1 MCRNLSKQALVV
13 TSCIM
18 YSLGVWAQS
27 PPNLTH
33 VDNVN
38 NAGNATLHWDIF
50 AASGTEE
57 FVQNEI
63 KVFDLDQN
71 PLGTQWHII
80 SSEIVNGNL
89 VLPTGW
95 VMPSFLYDAN
105 QLAHCYTGLQ
115 ITVDNTLQSV
125 SDQSPFLCSIH
136 VNIEE
141 GATPGTVDLEWNS
154 PYAISGASAGG
165 DFQIERLSELTQ
177 SWELVA
183 TQPDSPLGGSYTDN
197 PGPCAQVHIYRVRQM
212 ASNGLD
218 MHESNRADLVMGL
231 AGGDTPEVSHVDV
244 NNGVAQVFWDFEPE
258 LETLGYIV
266 YKCLASGGGAIVADI
281 NDPNTFDALIP
292 TSNAN
297 AEPESYQVAAY
308 DCVDDDGTP
317 NPAGAGDCVRTV
329 FLTAT
334 QIPCT
339 NRAQLAW
346 LPPVGMVGGVAEYV
360 PQYRENGGAWTS
372 IDTIAGSFLSLVH
385 EGASLT
391 ALVDYRVLARGG
403 NMQLAASNLVEV
415 PFEYPNAPENPEI
428 KRVSVLDQS
437 RVELVLSTDALAQ
450 EVSLYEFQ
458 RWDELD
464 SSWIPL
470 VPRYPANLGF
480 PVSHIDE
487 DRNTNEFTY
496 RYRAV
501 AFNGCEAPVAQSQE
515 SSTMLLRAFKSTTPG
530 SFKNSLIWT
539 PYEGFTNGLD
549 RYEITRKQSNE
560 EGVLGEALDDVPS
573 ITESY
578 EDNVEDKFDSPG
590 IFCYQIVALEVPDS
604 NEIVQGAASN
614 WVCLTEEPVV
624 WIPTA
629 FTPNGDEIND
639 WFPWAPGAANVRF
652 LGDRPENSTNFRMTI
667 STQWGT
673 KIFETTSIE
682 EPWDGRVNG
691 RLVQNGIYLV
701 HTEYLDGIGAWHKQ
715 LVYLTVMSGQ

>member
-1 MCRNLSKQALVV
+1 MRYNLSKSAIALAF
-13 TSCIM
+13 SAMC
-18 YSLGVWAQS
+18 SLGVWAQS

-38 NAGNATLHWDIF
+38 SAGNATLHWDVF
-50 AASGTEE
+50 SPLGTEE

-80 SSEIVNGNL
+80 SSEIINGNL

-105 QLAHCYTGLQ
+105 QLAHCFIGVQ
-115 ITVDNTLQSV
+115 ITIDNDLQSV
-125 SDQSPFLCSIH
+125 SDPSPFLCSIH
-136 VNIEE
+136 VSIEE

-154 PYAISGASAGG
+154 PYAITSDAAGG

-212 ASNGLD
+212 ASNGQD
-218 MHESNRADLVMGL
+218 MHESNRADLVIGV
-231 AGGDTPEVSHVDV
+231 AGGDTPEISHVDV
-244 NNGVAQVFWDFEPE
+244 NNGVAHVFWDFEPE
-258 LETLGYIV
+258 PETLGYIV
-266 YKCLASGGGAIVADI
+266 YKCLDTGGGAIVADI
-281 NDPNTFDALIP
+281 DDPNTFDAIIP

-339 NRAQLAW
+339 DRAQLAW
-346 LPPVGMVGGVAEYV
+346 LPPVGTAGGVAEYI
-360 PQYRENGGAWTS
+360 PQYREDGGAWTS
-372 IDTIAGSFLSLVH
+372 LDTIAGSFLSLVH

-391 ALVDYRVLARGG
+391 ALVEYRVLARGG

-415 PFEYPNAPENPEI
+415 PFEYPNAPENP
-428 KRVSVLDQS
+428 KLQRVSVLDRS
-437 RVELVLSTDALAQ
+437 RVELVLSTDPLAQ

-458 RWDELD
+458 RWEELD

-480 PVSHIDE
+480 PVSHVDV
-487 DRNTNEFTY
+487 DRNTDEFAY

-501 AFNGCEAPVAQSQE
+501 AYNGCEASVAQSQE
-515 SSTMLLRAFKSTTPG
+515 SSTMLLRAFRSTTPG
-530 SFKNSLIWT
+530 SYENSLIWT
-539 PYEGFTNGLD
+539 PYDGFTNGLD
-549 RYEITRKQSNE
+549 RYEIIRKQSNE
-560 EGVLGEALDDVPS
+560 EDILGVALADVPS
-573 ITESY
+573 ISESY
-578 EDNVEDKFDSPG
+578 EDNVEDEFDSPG
-590 IFCYQIVALEVPDS
+590 IFCYQILALEVPDS
-604 NEIVQGAASN
+604 NEVMQGAASN

-624 WIPTA
+624 WIPSA
-629 FTPNGDEIND
+629 FTPNGDELND
-639 WFPWAPGAANVRF
+639 WFPWAPGAANVGF
-652 LGDRPENSTNFRMTI
+652 LGDRQEESPNFRMTI
-667 STQWGT
+667 STRWGT

-682 EPWDGRVNG
+682 EPWDGRVGG
-691 RLVQNGIYLV
+691 RLVQNGIYV
-701 HTEYLDGIGAWHKQ
+701 VQAEYLDGSGAWRNQ

>member
-1 MCRNLSKQALVV
+1 MC
-13 TSCIM
+13 
-18 YSLGVWAQS
+18 SLGVWAQS

-38 NAGNATLHWDIF
+38 NAGNATLHWDVF
-50 AASGTEE
+50 SPLGTEE

-80 SSEIVNGNL
+80 SSEIINGNL

-105 QLAHCYTGLQ
+105 QLAHCFIGVQ
-115 ITVDNTLQSV
+115 ITVDNDLQSV
-125 SDQSPFLCSIH
+125 SDPSPFLCSIH
-136 VNIEE
+136 VSIEE

-154 PYAISGASAGG
+154 PYAITGDAAGG

-212 ASNGLD
+212 ASNGQD
-218 MHESNRADLVMGL
+218 MHESNRADLVIGV
-231 AGGDTPEVSHVDV
+231 AGGDTPEISHVDV
-244 NNGVAQVFWDFEPE
+244 NNGVAHVFWDFEPE
-258 LETLGYIV
+258 PETLGYIV
-266 YKCLASGGGAIVADI
+266 YKCLDTGGGAIVADVG
-281 NDPNTFDALIP
+281 DPNTFDAIIP

-339 NRAQLAW
+339 DRAQLAW
-346 LPPVGMVGGVAEYV
+346 LPPVGMAGGVAEYI

-372 IDTIAGSFLSLVH
+372 LDTIAGSFLSLVH

-391 ALVDYRVLARGG
+391 ALVEYRVLARGG

-415 PFEYPNAPENPEI
+415 PFEYPNAPENP
-428 KRVSVLDQS
+428 KLQRVSVLDRS
-437 RVELVLSTDALAQ
+437 RVELVLSTDPLAQ

-458 RWDELD
+458 RWEELD

-480 PVSHIDE
+480 PVSHVDV
-487 DRNTNEFTY
+487 DRNTDEFAY

-501 AFNGCEAPVAQSQE
+501 AYNGCEASVAQSQE
-515 SSTMLLRAFKSTTPG
+515 SSTMLLRAFRSTTPG
-530 SFKNSLIWT
+530 SYENSLIWT
-539 PYEGFTNGLD
+539 PYDGFTNGLD
-549 RYEITRKQSNE
+549 RYEIIRKQSNE
-560 EGVLGEALDDVPS
+560 EGILGVALADVPS
-573 ITESY
+573 ISESY
-578 EDNVEDKFDSPG
+578 EDNVEDEFDSSG
-590 IFCYQIVALEVPDS
+590 IFCYQILALEVPDS
-604 NEIVQGAASN
+604 NEVMQGAASN

-624 WIPTA
+624 WIPSA
-629 FTPNGDEIND
+629 FTPNGDELND
-639 WFPWAPGAANVRF
+639 WFPWAPGAANVGF
-652 LGDRPENSTNFRMTI
+652 LGDRQEESPNFRMTI
-667 STQWGT
+667 STRWGT
-673 KIFETTSIE
+673 KIFETSSIE
-682 EPWDGRVNG
+682 EPWDGRVSG
-691 RLVQNGIYLV
+691 RLVQNGIYV
-701 HTEYLDGIGAWHKQ
+701 VQAEYLDGSGAWRNQ

>member
-1 MCRNLSKQALVV
+1 MCHNLSKSAFVV
-13 TSCIM
+13 AFSAM
-18 YSLGVWAQS
+18 FSLGVWAQS

-38 NAGNATLHWDIF
+38 NAGNATLHWDVF
-50 AASGTEE
+50 SPLGTEE

-80 SSEIVNGNL
+80 SSEIINGNL

-105 QLAHCYTGLQ
+105 QLAHCFIGVQ
-115 ITVDNTLQSV
+115 ITVDNDLQSV
-125 SDQSPFLCSIH
+125 SNPSPFLCSIH
-136 VNIEE
+136 VSIEE

-154 PYAISGASAGG
+154 PYAITGDAAGG

-183 TQPDSPLGGSYTDN
+183 TQPDSPLGGSFTDN

-212 ASNGLD
+212 ASNGQD
-218 MHESNRADLVMGL
+218 MHESNRADLVIGV
-231 AGGDTPEVSHVDV
+231 AGGDTPEISHVDV
-244 NNGVAQVFWDFEPE
+244 NNGVAHVFWDFEPE
-258 LETLGYIV
+258 PETLGYIV
-266 YKCLASGGGAIVADI
+266 YKCLDTGGGAIVADVG
-281 NDPNTFDALIP
+281 DPNTFDAIIP

-339 NRAQLAW
+339 DRGQLAW
-346 LPPVGMVGGVAEYV
+346 LPPVGMAGGVAEYI

-372 IDTIAGSFLSLVH
+372 LDTIAGSFLSLVH

-391 ALVDYRVLARGG
+391 ALVEYRVLARGG

-415 PFEYPNAPENPEI
+415 PFEYPNAPENP
-428 KRVSVLDQS
+428 KLQRVSVLDRS
-437 RVELVLSTDALAQ
+437 RVELVLSTDPLAQ

-458 RWDELD
+458 RWEELD

-480 PVSHIDE
+480 PVSHVDV
-487 DRNTNEFTY
+487 DRNTDEFAY

-501 AFNGCEAPVAQSQE
+501 AYNGCEASVAQSQE
-515 SSTMLLRAFKSTTPG
+515 SSTMLLRAFRSTTPG
-530 SFKNSLIWT
+530 SYENSLIWT
-539 PYEGFTNGLD
+539 PYDGFTNGLD
-549 RYEITRKQSNE
+549 RYEIIRKQSNE
-560 EGVLGEALDDVPS
+560 EGILGVALADVPS
-573 ITESY
+573 ISESY
-578 EDNVEDKFDSPG
+578 EDNVEDEFDSPG
-590 IFCYQIVALEVPDS
+590 IFCYQI
-604 NEIVQGAASN
+604 
-614 WVCLTEEPVV
+614 
-624 WIPTA
+624 
-629 FTPNGDEIND
+629 
-639 WFPWAPGAANVRF
+639 
-652 LGDRPENSTNFRMTI
+652 
-667 STQWGT
+667 
-673 KIFETTSIE
+673 
-682 EPWDGRVNG
+682 
-691 RLVQNGIYLV
+691 
-701 HTEYLDGIGAWHKQ
+701 
-715 LVYLTVMSGQ
+715 

>member
-1 MCRNLSKQALVV
+1 MCHNLSKSAFVV
-13 TSCIM
+13 AFSAM
-18 YSLGVWAQS
+18 FSLGVWAQS

-38 NAGNATLHWDIF
+38 NAGNATLHWDVF
-50 AASGTEE
+50 SPLGTEE

-80 SSEIVNGNL
+80 SSEIINGNL

-105 QLAHCYTGLQ
+105 QLAHCFIGVQ
-115 ITVDNTLQSV
+115 ITVDNDLQSV
-125 SDQSPFLCSIH
+125 SDPSPFLCSIH
-136 VNIEE
+136 VSIEE

-154 PYAISGASAGG
+154 PYAITGDAAGG

-183 TQPDSPLGGSYTDN
+183 TQPDSPLGGSFTDN

-212 ASNGLD
+212 ASNGQD
-218 MHESNRADLVMGL
+218 MHESNRADLVIGV
-231 AGGDTPEVSHVDV
+231 AGGDTPEISHVDV
-244 NNGVAQVFWDFEPE
+244 NNGVAHVFWDFEPE
-258 LETLGYIV
+258 PETLGYIV
-266 YKCLASGGGAIVADI
+266 YKCLDTGGGAIVADVG
-281 NDPNTFDALIP
+281 DPNTFDAIIP

-339 NRAQLAW
+339 DRAQLAW
-346 LPPVGMVGGVAEYV
+346 LPPVGMAGGVAEYI

-372 IDTIAGSFLSLVH
+372 LDTIAGSFLSLVH

-391 ALVDYRVLARGG
+391 ALVEYRVLARGG

-415 PFEYPNAPENPEI
+415 PFEYPNAPENP
-428 KRVSVLDQS
+428 KLQRVSVLDRS
-437 RVELVLSTDALAQ
+437 RVELVLSTDPLAQ

-458 RWDELD
+458 RWEELD

-480 PVSHIDE
+480 PVSHVDV
-487 DRNTNEFTY
+487 DRNTDEFAY

-501 AFNGCEAPVAQSQE
+501 AYNGCEASVAQSQE
-515 SSTMLLRAFKSTTPG
+515 SSTMLLRAFRSTTPG
-530 SFKNSLIWT
+530 SYENSLIWT
-539 PYEGFTNGLD
+539 PYDGFTNGLD
-549 RYEITRKQSNE
+549 RYEIIRKQSNE
-560 EGVLGEALDDVPS
+560 EGILGVALADVPS
-573 ITESY
+573 ISESY
-578 EDNVEDKFDSPG
+578 EDNVEDEFDSPG
-590 IFCYQIVALEVPDS
+590 IFCYQILALEVPDS
-604 NEIVQGAASN
+604 NEIMQGAASN

-624 WIPTA
+624 WIPSA
-629 FTPNGDEIND
+629 FTPNGDELND
-639 WFPWAPGAANVRF
+639 WFPWAPGAANVGF
-652 LGDRPENSTNFRMTI
+652 LGDRQEESPNFRMTI
-667 STQWGT
+667 STRWGT

-682 EPWDGRVNG
+682 EPWDGRVSG
-691 RLVQNGIYLV
+691 RLAQNGIYV
-701 HTEYLDGIGAWHKQ
+701 VQAEYLDGSGAWRNQ

>member
-1 MCRNLSKQALVV
+1 MC
-13 TSCIM
+13 
-18 YSLGVWAQS
+18 SLGVWAQS

-38 NAGNATLHWDIF
+38 NAGNATLHWDVF
-50 AASGTEE
+50 SPLGTEE

-80 SSEIVNGNL
+80 SSEIINGNL

-105 QLAHCYTGLQ
+105 QLAHCFIGVQ
-115 ITVDNTLQSV
+115 ITVDNDLQSV
-125 SDQSPFLCSIH
+125 SDPSPFLCSIH
-136 VNIEE
+136 VSIEE

-154 PYAISGASAGG
+154 PYAITGDAAGG

-212 ASNGLD
+212 ASNGQD
-218 MHESNRADLVMGL
+218 MHESNRADLVIGV
-231 AGGDTPEVSHVDV
+231 AGGDTPEISHVDV
-244 NNGVAQVFWDFEPE
+244 NNGVAHVFWDFEPE
-258 LETLGYIV
+258 PETLGYIV
-266 YKCLASGGGAIVADI
+266 YKCLDTGGGAIVADI
-281 NDPNTFDALIP
+281 DDPNTFDAIIP

-339 NRAQLAW
+339 DRAQLAW
-346 LPPVGMVGGVAEYV
+346 LPPVGMAGGVAEYI

-372 IDTIAGSFLSLVH
+372 LDTIAGSFLSLVH

-391 ALVDYRVLARGG
+391 ALVEYRVLARGG

-415 PFEYPNAPENPEI
+415 PFEYPNAPENP
-428 KRVSVLDQS
+428 KLQRVSVLDRS
-437 RVELVLSTDALAQ
+437 RVELVLSTDPLAQ

-458 RWDELD
+458 RWEELD

-480 PVSHIDE
+480 PVSHVDV
-487 DRNTNEFTY
+487 DRNTDEFAY

-501 AFNGCEAPVAQSQE
+501 AYNGCEASVAQSQE
-515 SSTMLLRAFKSTTPG
+515 SSTMLLRAFRSTTPG
-530 SFKNSLIWT
+530 SYENSLIWT
-539 PYEGFTNGLD
+539 PYDGFTNGLD
-549 RYEITRKQSNE
+549 RYEIIRKQSNE
-560 EGVLGEALDDVPS
+560 EGILGVALADVPS
-573 ITESY
+573 ISESY
-578 EDNVEDKFDSPG
+578 EDNVEDEFDSSG
-590 IFCYQIVALEVPDS
+590 IFCYQILALEVPDS
-604 NEIVQGAASN
+604 NEVMQGAASN

-624 WIPTA
+624 WIPSA
-629 FTPNGDEIND
+629 FTPNGDELND
-639 WFPWAPGAANVRF
+639 WFPWAPGAANVGF
-652 LGDRPENSTNFRMTI
+652 LGDRQEESPNFRMTI
-667 STQWGT
+667 STRWGT

-682 EPWDGRVNG
+682 EPWDGRVSG
-691 RLVQNGIYLV
+691 RLVQNGIYV
-701 HTEYLDGIGAWHKQ
+701 VQAEYLDGSGAWRNQ

>member
-1 MCRNLSKQALVV
+1 MF
-13 TSCIM
+13 
-18 YSLGVWAQS
+18 SLGVWAQS

-38 NAGNATLHWDIF
+38 NAGNATLHWDVF
-50 AASGTEE
+50 SPLGTEE

-80 SSEIVNGNL
+80 SSEIINGNL

-105 QLAHCYTGLQ
+105 QLAHCFIGVQ
-115 ITVDNTLQSV
+115 ITVDNDLQSV
-125 SDQSPFLCSIH
+125 SDPSPFLCSIH
-136 VNIEE
+136 VSIEE

-154 PYAISGASAGG
+154 PYAITGDAAGG

-212 ASNGLD
+212 ASNGQD
-218 MHESNRADLVMGL
+218 MHESNRADLVIGV
-231 AGGDTPEVSHVDV
+231 AGGDTPEISHVDV
-244 NNGVAQVFWDFEPE
+244 NNGVAHVFWDFEPE
-258 LETLGYIV
+258 PETLGYIV
-266 YKCLASGGGAIVADI
+266 YKCLDTGGGAIVADVG
-281 NDPNTFDALIP
+281 DPNTFEAIIP

-339 NRAQLAW
+339 DRAQLAW
-346 LPPVGMVGGVAEYV
+346 LPPVGMAGGVAEYI

-372 IDTIAGSFLSLVH
+372 LDTIAGSFLSLVH

-391 ALVDYRVLARGG
+391 ALVEYRVLARGG

-415 PFEYPNAPENPEI
+415 PFEYPNAPENP
-428 KRVSVLDQS
+428 KLQRVSVLDRS
-437 RVELVLSTDALAQ
+437 RVELVLSTDPLAQ

-458 RWDELD
+458 RWEELD

-480 PVSHIDE
+480 PVSHVDV
-487 DRNTNEFTY
+487 DRNTDEFAY

-501 AFNGCEAPVAQSQE
+501 AYNGCEASVAQSQE
-515 SSTMLLRAFKSTTPG
+515 SSTMLLRAFRSTTPG
-530 SFKNSLIWT
+530 SYENSLIWT
-539 PYEGFTNGLD
+539 PYDGFTNGLD
-549 RYEITRKQSNE
+549 RYEIIRKQSNE
-560 EGVLGEALDDVPS
+560 EGILGVALADVPS
-573 ITESY
+573 ISESY
-578 EDNVEDKFDSPG
+578 EDNVEDEFDSPG
-590 IFCYQIVALEVPDS
+590 IFCYQILALEVPDS
-604 NEIVQGAASN
+604 NEVMQGAASN

-624 WIPTA
+624 WIPSA
-629 FTPNGDEIND
+629 FTPNGDELND
-639 WFPWAPGAANVRF
+639 WFPWAPGAANVGF
-652 LGDRPENSTNFRMTI
+652 LGDRQEESPNFRMTI
-667 STQWGT
+667 STRWGT

-682 EPWDGRVNG
+682 EPWDGRVSG
-691 RLVQNGIYLV
+691 RLVQNGIYV
-701 HTEYLDGIGAWHKQ
+701 VQAEYLDGSGAWRNQ

>member
-1 MCRNLSKQALVV
+1 MC
-13 TSCIM
+13 
-18 YSLGVWAQS
+18 SLGVWAQS

-38 NAGNATLHWDIF
+38 NAGNATLHWDVF
-50 AASGTEE
+50 SALGTEE

-80 SSEIVNGNL
+80 SSEIINGNL

-105 QLAHCYTGLQ
+105 QLAHCFIGVQ
-115 ITVDNTLQSV
+115 ITVDNDLQSV
-125 SDQSPFLCSIH
+125 SDPSPFLCSIH
-136 VNIEE
+136 VSIEE

-154 PYAISGASAGG
+154 PYAITGDAAGG

-212 ASNGLD
+212 ASNGQD
-218 MHESNRADLVMGL
+218 MHESNRADLVIGV
-231 AGGDTPEVSHVDV
+231 AGGDTPEISHVDV
-244 NNGVAQVFWDFEPE
+244 NNGVAHVFWDFEPE
-258 LETLGYIV
+258 PETLGYIV
-266 YKCLASGGGAIVADI
+266 YKCLDTGGGAIVADVG
-281 NDPNTFDALIP
+281 DPNTFEAIIP

-339 NRAQLAW
+339 DRAQLAW
-346 LPPVGMVGGVAEYV
+346 LPPVGMAGGVAEYI

-372 IDTIAGSFLSLVH
+372 LDTIAGSFLSLVH

-391 ALVDYRVLARGG
+391 ALVEYRVLARGG

-415 PFEYPNAPENPEI
+415 PFEYPNAPKNP
-428 KRVSVLDQS
+428 KLQRVSVLDRS
-437 RVELVLSTDALAQ
+437 RVELVLSTDPLAQ

-458 RWDELD
+458 RWEELD

-480 PVSHIDE
+480 PVSHVDV
-487 DRNTNEFTY
+487 DRNTDEFAY

-501 AFNGCEAPVAQSQE
+501 AYNGCEASVAQSQE
-515 SSTMLLRAFKSTTPG
+515 SSTMLLRAFRSTTPG
-530 SFKNSLIWT
+530 SYENSLIWT
-539 PYEGFTNGLD
+539 PYDGFTNGLD
-549 RYEITRKQSNE
+549 RYEIIRKQSNE
-560 EGVLGEALDDVPS
+560 EGILGVALADVPS
-573 ITESY
+573 ISESY
-578 EDNVEDKFDSPG
+578 EDNVEDEFDSPG
-590 IFCYQIVALEVPDS
+590 IFCYQILALEVPDS
-604 NEIVQGAASN
+604 NEVMQGAASN

-624 WIPTA
+624 WIPSA
-629 FTPNGDEIND
+629 FTPNGDELND
-639 WFPWAPGAANVRF
+639 WFPWAPGAANVGF
-652 LGDRPENSTNFRMTI
+652 LGDRQEESPNFRMTI
-667 STQWGT
+667 STRWGT

-682 EPWDGRVNG
+682 EPWDGRVSG
-691 RLVQNGIYLV
+691 RLVQNGIYV
-701 HTEYLDGIGAWHKQ
+701 VQAEYLDGSGAWRNQ
-715 LVYLTVMSGQ
+715 LVYLTVISGQ

>member
-1 MCRNLSKQALVV
+1 MF
-13 TSCIM
+13 
-18 YSLGVWAQS
+18 SLGVWAQS

-38 NAGNATLHWDIF
+38 NAGNATLHWDVF
-50 AASGTEE
+50 SPLGTEE

-80 SSEIVNGNL
+80 SSEIINGNL

-105 QLAHCYTGLQ
+105 QLAHCFIGVQ
-115 ITVDNTLQSV
+115 ITVDNDLQSV
-125 SDQSPFLCSIH
+125 SDPSPFLCSIH
-136 VNIEE
+136 VSIEE

-154 PYAISGASAGG
+154 PYAITGDAAGG

-212 ASNGLD
+212 ASNGQD
-218 MHESNRADLVMGL
+218 MHESNRADLVIGV
-231 AGGDTPEVSHVDV
+231 AGGDTPEISHVDV
-244 NNGVAQVFWDFEPE
+244 NNGVAHVFWDFEPE
-258 LETLGYIV
+258 PETLGYIV
-266 YKCLASGGGAIVADI
+266 YKCLDTGGGAIVADVG
-281 NDPNTFDALIP
+281 DPNTFEAIIP

-339 NRAQLAW
+339 DRAQLAW
-346 LPPVGMVGGVAEYV
+346 LPPVGMAGGVAEYI

-372 IDTIAGSFLSLVH
+372 LDTIAGSFLSLVH

-391 ALVDYRVLARGG
+391 ALVEYRVLARGG

-415 PFEYPNAPENPEI
+415 PFEYPNAPENP
-428 KRVSVLDQS
+428 KLQRVSVLDRS
-437 RVELVLSTDALAQ
+437 RVELVLSTDPLAQ

-458 RWDELD
+458 RWEELD

-480 PVSHIDE
+480 PVSHVDV
-487 DRNTNEFTY
+487 DRNTDEFAY

-501 AFNGCEAPVAQSQE
+501 AYNGCEASVAQSQE
-515 SSTMLLRAFKSTTPG
+515 SSTMLLRAFRSTTPG
-530 SFKNSLIWT
+530 SYENSLIWT
-539 PYEGFTNGLD
+539 PYDGFTNGLD
-549 RYEITRKQSNE
+549 RYEIIRKQSNE
-560 EGVLGEALDDVPS
+560 EGILGVALADVPS
-573 ITESY
+573 ISESY
-578 EDNVEDKFDSPG
+578 EDNVEDEFDSPG
-590 IFCYQIVALEVPDS
+590 IFCYQILALEVPDS
-604 NEIVQGAASN
+604 NEVMQGAASN

-624 WIPTA
+624 WIPSA
-629 FTPNGDEIND
+629 FTPNGDELND
-639 WFPWAPGAANVRF
+639 WFPWAPGAANVGF
-652 LGDRPENSTNFRMTI
+652 LGDRQEESPNFRMTI
-667 STQWGT
+667 STRWGT
-673 KIFETTSIE
+673 KIFETSSIE
-682 EPWDGRVNG
+682 EPWDGRVGG
-691 RLVQNGIYLV
+691 RLVQNGIYV
-701 HTEYLDGIGAWHKQ
+701 VQAEYLDGSGAWRNQ

>member
-1 MCRNLSKQALVV
+1 MF
-13 TSCIM
+13 
-18 YSLGVWAQS
+18 SLGVWAQS

-38 NAGNATLHWDIF
+38 NAGNATLHWDVF
-50 AASGTEE
+50 SPLGTEE

-80 SSEIVNGNL
+80 SSEIINGNL

-105 QLAHCYTGLQ
+105 QLAHCFIGVQ
-115 ITVDNTLQSV
+115 ITVDNDLQSV
-125 SDQSPFLCSIH
+125 SDPSPFLCSIH
-136 VNIEE
+136 VSIEE

-154 PYAISGASAGG
+154 PYAITGDAAGG

-212 ASNGLD
+212 ASNGQD
-218 MHESNRADLVMGL
+218 MHESNRADLVIGV
-231 AGGDTPEVSHVDV
+231 AGGDTPEISHVDV
-244 NNGVAQVFWDFEPE
+244 NNGVAHVFWDFEPE
-258 LETLGYIV
+258 PETLGYIV
-266 YKCLASGGGAIVADI
+266 YKCLDTGGGAIVADVG
-281 NDPNTFDALIP
+281 DPNTFEAIIP

-339 NRAQLAW
+339 DRAQLAW
-346 LPPVGMVGGVAEYV
+346 LPPVGMAGGGAEYI

-372 IDTIAGSFLSLVH
+372 LDTIAGSFLSLVH

-391 ALVDYRVLARGG
+391 ALVEYRVLARGG

-415 PFEYPNAPENPEI
+415 PFEYPNAPENP
-428 KRVSVLDQS
+428 KLQRVSVLDRS
-437 RVELVLSTDALAQ
+437 RVELVLSTDPLAQ

-458 RWDELD
+458 RWEELD

-480 PVSHIDE
+480 PVSHVDV
-487 DRNTNEFTY
+487 DRNTDEFAY

-501 AFNGCEAPVAQSQE
+501 AYNGCEASVAQSQE
-515 SSTMLLRAFKSTTPG
+515 SSTMLLRAFRSTTPG
-530 SFKNSLIWT
+530 SYENSLIWT
-539 PYEGFTNGLD
+539 PYDGFTNGLD
-549 RYEITRKQSNE
+549 RYEIIRKQSNE
-560 EGVLGEALDDVPS
+560 EDILGVALADVPS
-573 ITESY
+573 ISESY
-578 EDNVEDKFDSPG
+578 EDNVEDEFDSPG
-590 IFCYQIVALEVPDS
+590 IFCYQILALEVPDS
-604 NEIVQGAASN
+604 NEVMQGAASN

-624 WIPTA
+624 WIPSA
-629 FTPNGDEIND
+629 FTPNGDELND
-639 WFPWAPGAANVRF
+639 WFPWAPGAANVGF
-652 LGDRPENSTNFRMTI
+652 LGDRQEESPNFRMTI
-667 STQWGT
+667 STRWGT

-682 EPWDGRVNG
+682 EPWDGRVSG
-691 RLVQNGIYLV
+691 RLVQNGIYV
-701 HTEYLDGIGAWHKQ
+701 VQAEYLDGSGAWRNQ

>member
-1 MCRNLSKQALVV
+1 MCHNLSKSAYVAAF
-13 TSCIM
+13 SAIC
-18 YSLGVWAQS
+18 SLGVWAQS

-38 NAGNATLHWDIF
+38 NAGNATLHWDVF
-50 AASGTEE
+50 SPLGTEE

-80 SSEIVNGNL
+80 SSEIINGNL

-105 QLAHCYTGLQ
+105 QLAHCFIGVQ
-115 ITVDNTLQSV
+115 ITVDNDLQSV
-125 SDQSPFLCSIH
+125 SDPSPFLCSIH
-136 VNIEE
+136 VSIEE

-154 PYAISGASAGG
+154 PYAITGDAAGG

-212 ASNGLD
+212 ASNGQD
-218 MHESNRADLVMGL
+218 MHESNRADLVIGV
-231 AGGDTPEVSHVDV
+231 AGGDTPEISHVDV
-244 NNGVAQVFWDFEPE
+244 NNGVAHVFWDFEPE
-258 LETLGYIV
+258 PETLGYIV
-266 YKCLASGGGAIVADI
+266 YKCLDTGGGAIVADVG
-281 NDPNTFDALIP
+281 DPNTFDAIIP

-339 NRAQLAW
+339 DQAQLAW
-346 LPPVGMVGGVAEYV
+346 LPPVGMAGGVAEYI

-372 IDTIAGSFLSLVH
+372 LDTIAGSFLSLVH

-391 ALVDYRVLARGG
+391 ALVEYRVLARGG

-415 PFEYPNAPENPEI
+415 PFEYPNAPENP
-428 KRVSVLDQS
+428 KLQRVSVLDRS
-437 RVELVLSTDALAQ
+437 RVELVLSTDPLAQ

-458 RWDELD
+458 RWEELD

-480 PVSHIDE
+480 PVSHVDV
-487 DRNTNEFTY
+487 DRNTDEFAY

-501 AFNGCEAPVAQSQE
+501 AYNGCEASVAQSQE
-515 SSTMLLRAFKSTTPG
+515 SSTMLLRAFRSTTPG
-530 SFKNSLIWT
+530 SYENSLIWT
-539 PYEGFTNGLD
+539 PYDGFTNGLD
-549 RYEITRKQSNE
+549 RYEIIRKQSNE
-560 EGVLGEALDDVPS
+560 EGILGVALADVPS
-573 ITESY
+573 ISESY
-578 EDNVEDKFDSPG
+578 DDNVEDEFDSPG
-590 IFCYQIVALEVPDS
+590 IFCYQILALEVPDF
-604 NEIVQGAASN
+604 NEVMQGAASN

-624 WIPTA
+624 WIPSA
-629 FTPNGDEIND
+629 FTPNGDELND
-639 WFPWAPGAANVRF
+639 WFPWAPGAANVGF
-652 LGDRPENSTNFRMTI
+652 LGDRQEESPNFRMTI
-667 STQWGT
+667 STRWGT

-682 EPWDGRVNG
+682 EPWDGRVSG
-691 RLVQNGIYLV
+691 RLVQNGIYV
-701 HTEYLDGIGAWHKQ
+701 VQAEYLDGSGAWRNQ

>member
-1 MCRNLSKQALVV
+1 MC
-13 TSCIM
+13 
-18 YSLGVWAQS
+18 SLGVWAQS

-38 NAGNATLHWDIF
+38 NAGNATLHWDVF
-50 AASGTEE
+50 SALGTEE

-80 SSEIVNGNL
+80 SSEIINGNL

-105 QLAHCYTGLQ
+105 QLAHCFIGVQ
-115 ITVDNTLQSV
+115 ITVDNDLQSV
-125 SDQSPFLCSIH
+125 SDPSPFLCSIH
-136 VNIEE
+136 VSIEE

-154 PYAISGASAGG
+154 PYAITGDAAGG

-212 ASNGLD
+212 ASNGQD
-218 MHESNRADLVMGL
+218 MHESNRADLVIGV
-231 AGGDTPEVSHVDV
+231 AGGDTPEISHVDV
-244 NNGVAQVFWDFEPE
+244 NNGVAHVFWDFEPE
-258 LETLGYIV
+258 PETLGYIV
-266 YKCLASGGGAIVADI
+266 YKCLDTGGGAIVADVG
-281 NDPNTFDALIP
+281 DPNTFEAIIP

-339 NRAQLAW
+339 DRAQLAW
-346 LPPVGMVGGVAEYV
+346 LPPVGMAGGVAEYI

-372 IDTIAGSFLSLVH
+372 LDTIAGSFLSLVH

-391 ALVDYRVLARGG
+391 ALVEYRVLARGG

-415 PFEYPNAPENPEI
+415 PFEYPNAPENP
-428 KRVSVLDQS
+428 KLQRVSVLDRS
-437 RVELVLSTDALAQ
+437 RVELVLSTDPLAQ

-458 RWDELD
+458 RWEELD

-480 PVSHIDE
+480 PVSHVDV
-487 DRNTNEFTY
+487 DRNTDEFAY

-501 AFNGCEAPVAQSQE
+501 AYNGCEASVAQSQE
-515 SSTMLLRAFKSTTPG
+515 SSTMLLRAFRSTTPG
-530 SFKNSLIWT
+530 SYENSLIWT
-539 PYEGFTNGLD
+539 PYDGFTNGLD
-549 RYEITRKQSNE
+549 RYEIIRKQSNE
-560 EGVLGEALDDVPS
+560 EGILGVALADVPS
-573 ITESY
+573 ISESY
-578 EDNVEDKFDSPG
+578 EDNVEDEFDSPG
-590 IFCYQIVALEVPDS
+590 IFCYQILALEVPDS
-604 NEIVQGAASN
+604 NEVMQGAASN

-624 WIPTA
+624 WIPSA
-629 FTPNGDEIND
+629 FTPNGDELND
-639 WFPWAPGAANVRF
+639 WFPWAPGAANVGF
-652 LGDRPENSTNFRMTI
+652 LGDRQEESPNFRMTI
-667 STQWGT
+667 STRWGT

-682 EPWDGRVNG
+682 EPWDGRVSG
-691 RLVQNGIYLV
+691 RLVQNGIYV
-701 HTEYLDGIGAWHKQ
+701 VQAEYLDGSGAWRNQ
-715 LVYLTVMSGQ
+715 LVYLTVISGQ

>member
-1 MCRNLSKQALVV
+1 MF
-13 TSCIM
+13 
-18 YSLGVWAQS
+18 SLGVWAQS

-38 NAGNATLHWDIF
+38 NAGNATLHWDVF
-50 AASGTEE
+50 SPLGTEE

-80 SSEIVNGNL
+80 SSEIINGNL

-105 QLAHCYTGLQ
+105 QLAHCFIGVQ
-115 ITVDNTLQSV
+115 ITVDNDLQSV
-125 SDQSPFLCSIH
+125 SDPSPFLCSIH
-136 VNIEE
+136 VSIEE

-154 PYAISGASAGG
+154 PYAITGDAAGG

-212 ASNGLD
+212 ASNGQD
-218 MHESNRADLVMGL
+218 MHESNRADLVIGV
-231 AGGDTPEVSHVDV
+231 AGGDTPEISHVDV
-244 NNGVAQVFWDFEPE
+244 NNGVAHVFWDFEPE
-258 LETLGYIV
+258 PETLGYIV
-266 YKCLASGGGAIVADI
+266 YKCLDTGGGAIVADVG
-281 NDPNTFDALIP
+281 DPNTFDAIIP

-339 NRAQLAW
+339 DRAQLAW
-346 LPPVGMVGGVAEYV
+346 LPPVGMAGGVAEYI

-372 IDTIAGSFLSLVH
+372 LDTIAGSFLSLVH

-391 ALVDYRVLARGG
+391 ALVEYRVLARGG

-415 PFEYPNAPENPEI
+415 PFEYPNAPENP
-428 KRVSVLDQS
+428 KLQRVSVLDRS
-437 RVELVLSTDALAQ
+437 RVELVLSTDPLAQ

-458 RWDELD
+458 RWEELD

-480 PVSHIDE
+480 PVSHVDV
-487 DRNTNEFTY
+487 DRNTDEFAY

-501 AFNGCEAPVAQSQE
+501 AYNGCEASVAQSQE
-515 SSTMLLRAFKSTTPG
+515 SSTMLLRAFRSTTPG
-530 SFKNSLIWT
+530 SYENSLIWT
-539 PYEGFTNGLD
+539 PYDGFTNGLD
-549 RYEITRKQSNE
+549 RYEIIRKQSNE
-560 EGVLGEALDDVPS
+560 EDILGVALADVPS
-573 ITESY
+573 ISESY
-578 EDNVEDKFDSPG
+578 EDNVEDEFDSPG
-590 IFCYQIVALEVPDS
+590 IFCYQILALEVPDS
-604 NEIVQGAASN
+604 NEVMQGAASN

-624 WIPTA
+624 WIPSA
-629 FTPNGDEIND
+629 FTPNGDELND
-639 WFPWAPGAANVRF
+639 WFPWAPGAANVGF
-652 LGDRPENSTNFRMTI
+652 LGDRQEESPNFRMTI
-667 STQWGT
+667 STRWGT

-682 EPWDGRVNG
+682 EPWDGRVSG
-691 RLVQNGIYLV
+691 RLVQNGIYV
-701 HTEYLDGIGAWHKQ
+701 VQAEYLDGSGAWRNQ